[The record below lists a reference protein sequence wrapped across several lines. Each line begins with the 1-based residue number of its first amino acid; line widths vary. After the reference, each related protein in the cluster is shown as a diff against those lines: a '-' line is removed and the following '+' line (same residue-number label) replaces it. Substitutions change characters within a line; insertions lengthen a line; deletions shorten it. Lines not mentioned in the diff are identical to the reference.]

1 MHARW
6 DRLTALLL
14 LAFAGYTIAASR
26 QMGYWQ
32 GRIPGP
38 GFAPMWIGAGL
49 ALAALMLLVRPAPVG
64 AGPPPA
70 DQPSAA
76 APQSAAA
83 GREAV
88 RVLQIAAVTVVA
100 TALIPRLGMLTA
112 VALLLVVLVK
122 LQGGSWRAAAS
133 SAVVL
138 PVLFHVV
145 FARWLQVPL
154 PTGPWGF

>member
-38 GFAPMWIGAGL
+38 GFAPIWIGAGL
-49 ALAALMLLVRPAPVG
+49 ALAALFLLLRPA
-64 AGPPPA
+64 GPSPA
-70 DQPSAA
+70 AT
-76 APQSAAA
+76 PQGAAA

-122 LQGGSWRAAAS
+122 LQGGSWRAAAG